1 MAAGRD
7 AEIGR
12 LTEALEAT
20 LAGPGRAIAVTG
32 EPGIGKSTLLT
43 ATITHARALGA
54 GVAVAHGHLPAP
66 VPEPGVMV
74 LDDLHLLADD
84 DAAALGRLLAGAG
97 ERRALCLLAYR
108 PRQLAPALAAV
119 LARAASTGAL
129 EVCTLGPLTQDG
141 VHALLGGP
149 VADEVHRRGGGNPRY
164 LKVFAGDELTRAD
177 AATAVL
183 GELAELDP
191 GALRMV
197 HAAAV
202 LAEPVHPELLAAV
215 ADLDVDTALALLD
228 TLTRRDLMRPAEA
241 PPQVAL
247 RHPAVAEV
255 VYERL
260 EPGRRIALHRRAEAV
275 LAEHGAPIGRR
286 ARHVARAAGLDRPD
300 HATTLIA
307 AARQVLYTS
316 PAEAIGYLR
325 AALPL
330 VPDGA
335 SHAHE
340 ARVLLARARLLT
352 GDAVESR
359 RLLDVLRAAPGDM
372 ASLVASSRVERR
384 DGRYLE
390 AAAIARAGLV
400 ALADSDSATAAA
412 LHTELAD
419 HAYDVLDY
427 ATSRRHADTAAELA
441 RRHGDR
447 AGEAHALAQAA
458 LAYVYTGDQAT
469 ALARCAGA
477 ADLVDA
483 AADTALLT
491 NLDAVFQLGMTEGV
505 LGRLTD
511 AQRHLARGAELSLRT
526 GQTLVRPEI
535 LTCLTNV
542 YLRSGDLPAALAT
555 LGEARSL
562 GRPSNP
568 PTEAVGAMVE
578 AHIRFWRDEPGDLLE
593 ALARA
598 AQAAAIASG
607 GAPMTWTVGVLVS
620 HAELALRTGAPK
632 RAIWLMLDAAGG
644 PDLPRLTAWRRPRW
658 CDTLAEAASAD
669 GDAPAAAHWATL
681 AATAVAELPSTGRA
695 ASAHLA
701 RGWAYAATGD
711 TAAAI
716 DQALAAADEFAAIGE
731 RIELGRTL
739 VAAAG
744 WGTEL
749 GRADEVAGWLD
760 RVAVLADACGSR
772 RLMRAVADG
781 RERLAEAPPTGPHTL
796 TPREQEIAR
805 LVSGGLTSREI
816 ARTLFL
822 SVRTV
827 DGHLGR
833 IYRKLDVAN
842 RAGLIR
848 SMLRDGPVTG

>member
-1 MAAGRD
+1 MASGRD
-7 AEIGR
+7 AEIGL
-12 LTEALEAT
+12 LTRALDAAT
-20 LAGPGRAIAVTG
+20 AGPGRAIAVTG

-43 ATITHARALGA
+43 AVIAHARAAGA
-54 GVAVAHGHLPAP
+54 GVAVAHGHLPPP
-66 VPEPGVMV
+66 VPVPGVIV

-84 DAAALGRLLAGAG
+84 DAAALGRLLAGADT
-97 ERRALCLLAYR
+97 RPVLCLLAYR

-129 EVCTLGPLTQDG
+129 EVRTLGPLDPDE
-141 VHALLGGP
+141 VRALLGGP
-149 VADEVHRRGGGNPRY
+149 VTDEVHRRAGGNPRY
-164 LKVFAGDELTRAD
+164 LKVFAGDEPTRAD
-177 AATAVL
+177 AGTAVL
-183 GELAELDP
+183 GELADLDP

-215 ADLDVDTALALLD
+215 AGLDVGTALGLLD
-228 TLTRRDLMRPAEA
+228 TLTRLDLMRPAEA

-260 EPGRRIALHRRAEAV
+260 EPGRRIALHSRAEAV

-307 AARQVLYTS
+307 AAREVLYTA
-316 PAEAIGYLR
+316 PAEAVGYLR

-352 GDAVESR
+352 GDATESR
-359 RLLDVLRAAPGDM
+359 RLLDVLRPAPGDV
-372 ASLVASSRVERR
+372 ATLVASSRVERR

-427 ATSRRHADTAAELA
+427 AASREHAEIAAGLA

-447 AGEAHALAQAA
+447 AGEALALAQAA

-469 ALARCAGA
+469 ALERCAGA

-483 AADTALLT
+483 AGDTVLLT

-511 AQRHLARGAELSLRT
+511 AERHLVRGAELSLRT

-542 YLRSGDLPAALAT
+542 YLRLGDLPAALVT
-555 LGEARSL
+555 LGEAKNP
-562 GRPSNP
+562 GRPGNR
-568 PTEAVGAMVE
+568 AVE
-578 AHIRFWRDEPGDLLE
+578 AIRANVEAEIRFWRDEPGDLPE
-593 ALARA
+593 ALAQA
-598 AQAAAIASG
+598 AQAAAIASSVAG
-607 GAPMTWTVGVLVS
+607 MTWAVTVLAF

-632 RAIWLMLDAAGG
+632 RATWLMLDAVGG
-644 PDLPRLTAWRRPRW
+644 ADLPRLTAWRRPRS
-658 CDTLAEAASAD
+658 CATLAEAACAD
-669 GDAPAAAHWATL
+669 GDAAAAARWAAL
-681 AATAVAELPSTGRA
+681 AGAAVAELPSTGRGA
-695 ASAHLA
+695 FAHLA
-701 RGWAYAATGD
+701 RGWAYAAIGD

-716 DQALAAADEFAAIGE
+716 DQALAAIGEFAAAGE
-731 RIELGRTL
+731 RIEVGRTL
-739 VAAAG
+739 VAVAG

-749 GRADEVAGWLD
+749 GRTGDVAGWLD
-760 RVAVLADACGSR
+760 RAAELAGACGSR
-772 RLMRAVADG
+772 RLLRAVAEG
-781 RERLAEAPPTGPHTL
+781 RERLAATAATPDTL
-796 TPREQEIAR
+796 TTREREIAR
-805 LVSGGLTSREI
+805 LVGAGMTSREI
-816 ARTLFL
+816 AQALFL

-833 IYRKLDVAN
+833 IYRKLEVGN